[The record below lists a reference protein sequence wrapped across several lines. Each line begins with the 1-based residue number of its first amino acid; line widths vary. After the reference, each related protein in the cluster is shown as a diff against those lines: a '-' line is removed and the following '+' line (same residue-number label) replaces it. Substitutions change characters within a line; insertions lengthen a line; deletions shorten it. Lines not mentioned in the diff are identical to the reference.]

1 MSLGP
6 LIVQTSRS
14 VAKSTGR
21 KLLRPLHVA
30 PYSLEASQ
38 PGADQR
44 NDPALRRL
52 LLLLDATAAYALRGV
67 DHIILLVRETGGRVR
82 RWLVSSISQLRELT
96 EYLNRTY
103 NQEAGKWT
111 GASDIIIFC
120 GAVSF
125 TGAVGAFDVL
135 VLVAEWFFDGKTA
148 RETEMREKAT
158 SV

>member
-1 MSLGP
+1 M
-6 LIVQTSRS
+6 T
-14 VAKSTGR
+14 
-21 KLLRPLHVA
+21 

-38 PGADQR
+38 AGADQS

-52 LLLLDATAAYALRGV
+52 LLLLDATAAYALRGI
-67 DHIILLVRETGGRVR
+67 DRIILLVRETGGRVR
-82 RWLVSSISQLRELT
+82 QWLVSSISQLRELA

-103 NQEAGKWT
+103 DQEAGKWR

-120 GAVSF
+120 GGVSF
-125 TGAVGAFDVL
+125 TVAVGAFDAL
-135 VLVAEWFFDGKTA
+135 VFIAEWFFEGKAA